1 MIQAITF
8 DLWNTLFSNKS
19 YSEQRIQ
26 KFFLFL
32 QERKFFIPFD
42 QFKNAFDDKFHFSAV
57 TFEEIK
63 FHHIYTEDRIL
74 SVLEELNIKIPQSD
88 VDLLTR
94 EFEPMMLQNPP
105 PLKKGVKKTLED
117 LSPDYQIGL
126 ISNTGVILG
135 KVISKVLDEY
145 GILQFFDAT
154 IYSDET
160 GLFKP
165 HPKMFEIP
173 LTKLNCSPL
182 NAIHVGDML
191 ETDIKGAKDYKMHT
205 IWVNDRN
212 YPKSTEII
220 PDFEIKQISEV
231 IQIIRD
237 FS

>member
-1 MIQAITF
+1 
-8 DLWNTLFSNKS
+8 
-19 YSEQRIQ
+19 
-26 KFFLFL
+26 
-32 QERKFFIPFD
+32 
-42 QFKNAFDDKFHFSAV
+42 
-57 TFEEIK
+57 
-63 FHHIYTEDRIL
+63 
-74 SVLEELNIKIPQSD
+74 
-88 VDLLTR
+88 
-94 EFEPMMLQNPP
+94 
-105 PLKKGVKKTLED
+105 LED

-126 ISNTGVILG
+126 ISNTGVTPG
-135 KVISKVLDEY
+135 KIISKVLDEY
-145 GILQFFDAT
+145 GILQFFEAT

-173 LTKLNCSPL
+173 LTKLNCRPL

-212 YPKSTEII
+212 YPKSTEIL
-220 PDFEIKQISEV
+220 PDFEIKQISDV